1 MRLRNLGLIGVIALL
16 LSACDSDVRTAKQ
29 PSKKTPK
36 KKEKNIVVEPIKD
49 TLIRNNNVVERLTTY
64 GEKNPETIADVYTR
78 FGKIRIQ
85 LFKDTPLHRA
95 NFIMLAKSGYFNGTV
110 FTRAVK
116 NFIAQGGSAHSYQQV
131 DIQRSIG
138 LYTIP
143 PEMDAGHFHYK
154 GMIGAARDYEDNPQ
168 KRSDPFVFYFVEG
181 TTYND
186 EVLDHY
192 EKENGYKYNSAQRK
206 YYTNNPGAAHIDGEH
221 TVFGKI
227 ISGYPVVSKITSVET
242 DRQDWPIED
251 LFIDSV
257 IVVR

>member
-1 MRLRNLGLIGVIALL
+1 MTFRFFYTLLISGFILH
-16 LSACDSDVRTAKQ
+16 SCSSTDTAEEKPTNVVQ
-29 PSKKTPK
+29 PKVVV
-36 KKEKNIVVEPIKD
+36 KKEVKD
-49 TLIRNNNVVERLTTY
+49 TLIRNDNVVERLTQY
-64 GEKNPETIADVYTR
+64 GLDNPEDIADIYTR

-85 LFKDTPLHRA
+85 LFKDVPLHRA

-110 FTRAVK
+110 FTRVVK

-131 DIQRSIG
+131 DIQRGIG

-143 PEMDAGHFHYK
+143 AEFTSKHYHYK
-154 GMIGAARDYEDNPQ
+154 GMVAAARDYNNNPD

-181 TTYND
+181 TTYSN

-192 EKENGYKYNSAQRK
+192 EAENGLKFSKAQRD
-206 YYTNNPGAAHIDGEH
+206 YYTKYPGAAHIDNEH

-227 ISGYPVVSKITSVET
+227 ISGYSVVPKLTSVKT
-242 DRQDWPIED
+242 DKHGWPDED

-257 IVVR
+257 VVR